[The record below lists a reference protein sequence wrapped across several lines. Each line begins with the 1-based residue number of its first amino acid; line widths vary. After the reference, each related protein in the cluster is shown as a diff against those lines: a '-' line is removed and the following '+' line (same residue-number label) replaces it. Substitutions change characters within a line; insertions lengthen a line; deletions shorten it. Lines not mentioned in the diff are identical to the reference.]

1 MKKIL
6 IILSAAAILSGCTHK
21 QQTAVKSPVV
31 NVSTVAVCDTT
42 YIPKIEYTGT
52 LIASQE
58 ANLGSIVPGRV
69 ERILIPEGG
78 YVAEGG
84 LIVEMADE
92 LLSQAKVE
100 YQTLEK
106 DMQRMDNLIAQNT
119 VSRQEYDHVKA
130 QFDAS
135 KAKYALLKKNTEIR
149 APFSGTVV
157 KHCVKQGENYN
168 FLPSINPGYSMNSGI
183 VSLMKL
189 NPLLV
194 KVDVNEQNLKQVKLG
209 QVVDVSLPM
218 MDNTVRKGRVSKIM
232 PTLSQTTRTATVE
245 ITLNNPGNTLK
256 PGMFCKTSFLMP
268 AEQAVV
274 IPRESLLRTPGT
286 AETFVYTASD
296 DTPHKAVVNILG
308 DTGSSY
314 VVTGLN
320 ASDKV
325 ITDGKTKINQG
336 TKINVV
342 GL

>member
-1 MKKIL
+1 MKKITIL
-6 IILSAAAILSGCTHK
+6 ISAVALLSGCSHK
-21 QQTAVKSPVV
+21 QQTAVKDPVV
-31 NVSTVAVCDTT
+31 NVNTVAVCDTT
-42 YIPKIEYTGT
+42 YVPTIEYTGT
-52 LIASQE
+52 LMASQE

-78 YVAEGG
+78 YVPEGG

-92 LLSQAKVE
+92 LLAQAKVE

-106 DMQRMDNLIAQNT
+106 DLHRMEKLLEQNT

-135 KAKYALLKKNTEIR
+135 QAKYALLKKNTEIR

-157 KHCVKQGENYN
+157 KYCVKQGENYN

-194 KVDVNEQNLKQVKLG
+194 KVEVNEQNLKQVKLG
-209 QVVDVSLPM
+209 QPVDISLPM
-218 MDNTVRKGRVSKIM
+218 LDANVRSGRVSKIM

-245 ITLNNPGNTLK
+245 ITLANPGNSLK
-256 PGMFCKTSFLMP
+256 PGMFCKASFRLP
-268 AEQAVV
+268 AEQAMV

-286 AETFVYTASD
+286 AETFVYIVTDDTASK
-296 DTPHKAVVNILG
+296 KAVSILG
-308 DTGSSY
+308 ETSSSY
-314 VVTGLN
+314 VVTGPD
-320 ASDKV
+320 AGDRV
-325 ITDGKTKINQG
+325 ITEGKAKLNQG
-336 TKINVV
+336 TKIKVV